1 MKLTVSSFGLNKA
14 IRLDSVNKI
23 ISPRDLIG
31 PALWTGRPC
40 DESDWTGGGGGD
52 PLHDMKLLSWNVN
65 GIRSA
70 LGKGFLDFV
79 AAEAPDI
86 LCLQETRGYPPNI
99 AELLPDYQTHWNHAE
114 KKGYSGVA
122 FFFKQGVAP
131 RSVGL
136 GIGKAEHDREGRV
149 IYAEFDDYF
158 LLNVYTPNAGDD
170 LKRLEYRMAWD
181 AEFLKFLKKL
191 EKKKPVLFCGDLNVA
206 HEEIDLARPKENKKS
221 AGFTD
226 EERAGFS
233 KLVKAGFV
241 DTFRMFN
248 QEPGH
253 YSWWSFR
260 ANSRA
265 RNVGWRIDYFLA
277 SEALRPRVKRAF
289 ILPQIL
295 GSDHCPVGV
304 EFL

>member
-1 MKLTVSSFGLNKA
+1 MKLV
-14 IRLDSVNKI
+14 
-23 ISPRDLIG
+23 
-31 PALWTGRPC
+31 
-40 DESDWTGGGGGD
+40 
-52 PLHDMKLLSWNVN
+52 SWNVN
-65 GIRSA
+65 GIRSV
-70 LGKGFLDFV
+70 LGKGFLEFV
-79 AAEAPDI
+79 AAEAPDV

-99 AELLPDYQTHWNHAE
+99 GELLPNYQTHWNHAE

-122 FFFKQGVAP
+122 FFIKQGLAP
-131 RSVGL
+131 RSVTL
-136 GIGKAEHDREGRV
+136 GMGKAEHDREGRV
-149 IYAEFDDYF
+149 IYADFDDFY

-170 LKRLEYRMAWD
+170 LRRLEYRMQWD
-181 AEFLKFLKKL
+181 VEFLKFLKKL

-206 HEEIDLARPKENKKS
+206 HEEIDLARPRENRKS

-226 EERAGFS
+226 EERGGFS
-233 KLVKAGFV
+233 KYVKAGFV
-241 DTFRMFN
+241 DTFRIFN

-277 SEALRPRVKRAF
+277 STALRPRVKRAF
-289 ILPQIL
+289 ILPQVM

-304 EFL
+304 EFV